1 MSRPYR
7 ATTPTTTTREKFVF
21 MRVLLTSL
29 STHTF
34 PAPHSPSSLP
44 FLVLRPF
51 RGLLLLLL
59 LLCSAPRQIL
69 LFPTCRYCIFALNIF
84 EMLPRSV
91 NEINVRCERVR
102 REEGK
107 RERERKKIENM
118 EMKMGKNACMKM
130 RLSPPPPPQP
140 FSHIIF
146 NVFVLFYFPCAMYF
160 PTFHTDADTRK
171 GKETG
176 RTRRC
181 LNVIKCRQ
189 MPRCRPASLSLSL
202 SSSLTLS
209 LSVCAAS

>member
-7 ATTPTTTTREKFVF
+7 ATTTTTTREKFVF

-44 FLVLRPF
+44 LLVLRPF

-59 LLCSAPRQIL
+59 LWSAPRQIL

-91 NEINVRCERVR
+91 NEINVRCEKK
-102 REEGK
+102 G

-118 EMKMGKNACMKM
+118 EMKMGKNSCMKM

-171 GKETG
+171 GGKETG